1 MEFNYIIIGNGIA
14 GYTAAKELNKR
25 CPDCTVAIV
34 SDEKYSSYYRIKM
47 TELIA
52 KDFEVEDT
60 IISPKDW
67 YEFNDITEYLSE
79 PATGIDFDNKEVT
92 LKSGKVIKGGKILLA
107 MGAHSFVPP
116 IPGCEREGVFTLRSI
131 DDLLEFK
138 HFLDGK
144 DRVVVVGGGLL
155 GLEAAK
161 SLREWGKDAI
171 VIENQNHVLARQLN
185 EELGLK
191 LNEDLEDMG
200 ITVYAGSPTEL
211 IDGDGSVEFVR
222 LEDGTEVKTDAVL
235 LSTGVRPNLSLVED
249 SPLEINRG
257 IVVNEKMETNL
268 PGIYAAGD
276 VAEVKGTV
284 IGLWTAS
291 MDMGKV
297 AAASMCGD
305 EDLEYEE
312 PKLFTRL
319 DLGEKKIF
327 SAGDVSDYDE
337 VYKFDKNKN
346 YYRLFVTDGKVSGAI
361 LYGDTSLMNKFKN
374 YVFNHTPILEVK
386 EESGLFND

>member
-1 MEFNYIIIGNGIA
+1 
-14 GYTAAKELNKR
+14 
-25 CPDCTVAIV
+25 V

-249 SPLEINRG
+249 SPL
-257 IVVNEKMETNL
+257 
-268 PGIYAAGD
+268 
-276 VAEVKGTV
+276 
-284 IGLWTAS
+284 
-291 MDMGKV
+291 
-297 AAASMCGD
+297 
-305 EDLEYEE
+305 
-312 PKLFTRL
+312 
-319 DLGEKKIF
+319 
-327 SAGDVSDYDE
+327 
-337 VYKFDKNKN
+337 
-346 YYRLFVTDGKVSGAI
+346 
-361 LYGDTSLMNKFKN
+361 
-374 YVFNHTPILEVK
+374 
-386 EESGLFND
+386 